1 VGGLKGRA
9 GILRDDDLRH
19 GSGFPLVKKL
29 YGKMY
34 VLPKR
39 SQEPVS
45 GLLQDA
51 DQRRRFD
58 SAGQCVDSGKPLS

>member
-1 VGGLKGRA
+1 MGGLKGRA

-19 GSGFPLVKKL
+19 ESGFPLVKDL

-39 SQEPVS
+39 SQEPFF
-45 GLLQDA
+45 GPLQEA
-51 DQRRRFD
+51 DQRWQIDRRAQWDD
-58 SAGQCVDSGKPLS
+58 SEMPLS